1 MVKRLSYLGP
11 AGTYSEAA
19 ALLYDSQAE
28 LIPCPT
34 IPSVCRAVSDGIADE
49 GIVPIENSIEG
60 SVVYT
65 LDYLISETDLSIFN
79 EVVLAIQHCLMVRP
93 GANPAEIKVIYSHP
107 QSLAQC
113 RHFLEDNFPE
123 AEPIASLSNSAAV
136 TDMLNSEVV
145 AAAIAPQR
153 AADLYGAE
161 IIGQGIQ
168 DVTNNVTRFVLLG
181 WADHAPTGNDKTS
194 ISFTFAEDMPGSL
207 YNAMGVFATRN
218 INLVKIE
225 SRPTK
230 ESLGRYNFLVD
241 CEGHRENPVV
251 AEALQVLAG
260 QVNGLKVFGSY
271 PRWNSTEP
279 PTS

>member
-11 AGTYSEAA
+11 AGTYSEEA
-19 ALLYDSQAE
+19 ALLYDSGAE
-28 LIPCPT
+28 LVPCPT
-34 IPSVCRAVSDGIADE
+34 IPTVCRAVSDGIADE

-65 LDYLISETDLSIFN
+65 LDYLISETELSIFN
-79 EVVLAIQHCLMVRP
+79 EVVLPIQHCLMVQP
-93 GANPAEIKVIYSHP
+93 GAGAGQIRRVYSHP
-107 QSLAQC
+107 QSLGQC
-113 RHFLEDNFPE
+113 RHFIEENFPD

-136 TDMLNSEVV
+136 TDMLNSGTG

-161 IIGQGIQ
+161 IIGRGIQ

-181 WADHAPTGNDKTS
+181 WADHVPTGNDKTS
-194 ISFTFAEDMPGSL
+194 LSFTFAEDVPGSL
-207 YNAMGVFATRN
+207 YAVLGVFATRN

-241 CEGHRENPVV
+241 FEGHREHPMVTEV
-251 AEALQVLAG
+251 LDDLAG
-260 QVNGLKVFGSY
+260 LVSGLKVFGSY
-271 PRWNSTEP
+271 PRWKDG

>member
-11 AGTYSEAA
+11 AGTYSEQAA
-19 ALLYDSQAE
+19 FLYDSQAE
-28 LIPCPT
+28 LLPFPT
-34 IPSVCRAVSDGIADE
+34 IPAVCRAVSDGVADE

-65 LDYLISETDLSIFN
+65 LDYLISESALSIFN
-79 EVVLAIQHCLMVRP
+79 EVVLPIDHCLMIRP
-93 GANPAEIKVIYSHP
+93 GSNPRDVRIIYSHP

-113 RHFLEDNFPE
+113 RHFLEDNFPG
-123 AEPIASLSNSAAV
+123 AEPMASLSNSAAV
-136 TDMLNSEVV
+136 SHMMESAHT

-153 AADLYGAE
+153 AAELYGAE
-161 IIGQGIQ
+161 IIGRGIQ

-181 WADHAPTGNDKTS
+181 WQDHAPTDSDKTS
-194 ISFTFAEDMPGSL
+194 LCFTFAEDAPGSL
-207 YNAMGVFATRN
+207 YSALGVFATRN

-241 CEGHRENPVV
+241 CEGHRENGLLK
-251 AEALQVLAG
+251 EALSALQEQVSD
-260 QVNGLKVFGSY
+260 LKVFGSY
-271 PRWNSTEP
+271 PRWRMA
-279 PTS
+279 

>member
-11 AGTYSEAA
+11 AGTYSEQA
-19 ALLYDSQAE
+19 ALLYDSRAE
-28 LIPCPT
+28 LVPFPT
-34 IPSVCRAVSDGIADE
+34 IPAVCRAVSAGVTDE

-79 EVVLAIQHCLMVRP
+79 EIVLPIDHCLMVKP
-93 GANPAEIKVIYSHP
+93 GSNPQDVRTIYSHP

-113 RHFLEDNFPE
+113 RHFLEDNFPG
-123 AEPIASLSNSAAV
+123 AEPMASLSNSAAV
-136 TDMLNSEVV
+136 SHMMESATP

-153 AADLYGAE
+153 AAELYGAE
-161 IIGQGIQ
+161 IIGRGIQ

-181 WADHAPTGNDKTS
+181 WQDHEPTGSDKTS
-194 ISFTFAEDMPGSL
+194 LCFTFAEDAPGSL
-207 YNAMGVFATRN
+207 YSALGVFATRN

-241 CEGHRENPVV
+241 CEGHRESDLLK
-251 AEALQVLAG
+251 EALSVLQEQVSDM
-260 QVNGLKVFGSY
+260 KVFGSY
-271 PRWNSTEP
+271 PRWQMT
-279 PTS
+279 

>member
-11 AGTYSEAA
+11 AGTYSEQA
-19 ALLYDSQAE
+19 ALLYDSRAE
-28 LIPCPT
+28 LVPFPT
-34 IPSVCRAVSDGIADE
+34 IPAVCRAVSAGVTDE

-79 EVVLAIQHCLMVRP
+79 EIVLPIDHCLMVKP
-93 GANPAEIKVIYSHP
+93 GSNPQDVRTIYSHP

-113 RHFLEDNFPE
+113 RHFLEDNFPG
-123 AEPIASLSNSAAV
+123 AEPMASLSNSAAV
-136 TDMLNSEVV
+136 SHMMESATP

-153 AADLYGAE
+153 AAELYGAE
-161 IIGQGIQ
+161 IIGRGIQ

-181 WADHAPTGNDKTS
+181 WQDHEPTGSDKTS
-194 ISFTFAEDMPGSL
+194 LCFTFAEDAPGSL
-207 YNAMGVFATRN
+207 YSALGVFATRN

-241 CEGHRENPVV
+241 CEGHRESDLLK
-251 AEALQVLAG
+251 EALSVLQEQVSDM
-260 QVNGLKVFGSY
+260 KVFGSY
-271 PRWNSTEP
+271 PRWKMS
-279 PTS
+279 

>member
-11 AGTYSEAA
+11 AGTYSEEAA
-19 ALLYDSQAE
+19 ILYDAQAE
-28 LIPCPT
+28 LVPFPT
-34 IPSVCRAVSDGIADE
+34 IPAVCRAVSDGLTDE

-65 LDYLISETDLSIFN
+65 LDYLINETDLSIFH
-79 EVVLAIQHCLMVRP
+79 EVVLPIQHCLMMKP
-93 GANPAEIKVIYSHP
+93 GAQPEHVRIIYSHP

-113 RHFLEDNFPE
+113 RHFLEDNFPN
-123 AEPIASLSNSAAV
+123 ADPIASLSNSAAV
-136 TDMLNSEVV
+136 NDMMESATT

-153 AADLYGAE
+153 AAELYGAE
-161 IIGQGIQ
+161 IIGRGIQ

-181 WADHAPTGNDKTS
+181 WKDHEPTGIDKTS
-194 ISFTFAEDMPGSL
+194 LCFTFDQDAPGSL
-207 YNAMGVFATRN
+207 YSALGVFASRN

-241 CEGHRENPVV
+241 CEGHRESDLVR
-251 AEALQVLAG
+251 EALGALETQVSELM
-260 QVNGLKVFGSY
+260 VFGSY
-271 PRWNSTEP
+271 PRWQQSQGN
-279 PTS
+279 

>member
-11 AGTYSEAA
+11 AGTYSEEAA
-19 ALLYDSQAE
+19 ILYDAQAE
-28 LIPCPT
+28 LVPFPT
-34 IPSVCRAVSDGIADE
+34 IPAVCRAVSDGLTDE

-65 LDYLISETDLSIFN
+65 LDYLISETDLSIFH
-79 EVVLAIQHCLMVRP
+79 EVVLPIQHCLMMKP
-93 GANPAEIKVIYSHP
+93 GAQPEHARIIYSHP

-113 RHFLEDNFPE
+113 RHFLEDNFPN
-123 AEPIASLSNSAAV
+123 ADPIASLSNSAAV
-136 TDMLNSEVV
+136 NDMMESATT

-153 AADLYGAE
+153 AAELYGAE
-161 IIGQGIQ
+161 IIGRGIQ

-181 WADHAPTGNDKTS
+181 WKDHEPTGTDKTS
-194 ISFTFAEDMPGSL
+194 LCFTFDQDAPGSL
-207 YNAMGVFATRN
+207 YSALGVFASRN

-241 CEGHRENPVV
+241 CEGHRESDLVK
-251 AEALQVLAG
+251 EALGALETQVSE
-260 QVNGLKVFGSY
+260 LKVFGSY
-271 PRWNSTEP
+271 PRWQQSPGN
-279 PTS
+279 

>member
-11 AGTYSEAA
+11 AGTYSEEAA
-19 ALLYDSQAE
+19 ILYDSQAE
-28 LIPCPT
+28 LVPFPT
-34 IPSVCRAVSDGIADE
+34 IPAVCRAVSEGLTDE

-65 LDYLISETDLSIFN
+65 LDYLISETDLSIFH
-79 EVVLAIQHCLMVRP
+79 EVVLPIQHCLMIKP
-93 GANPAEIKVIYSHP
+93 GARIEDVRIIYSHP

-113 RHFLEDNFPE
+113 RHFLEDNFPG

-136 TDMLNSEVV
+136 NHMMESETI

-161 IIGQGIQ
+161 IIGRGIQ

-181 WADHAPTGNDKTS
+181 WKDHEPTGADKTS
-194 ISFTFAEDMPGSL
+194 LCFTFAQDAPGSL
-207 YNAMGVFATRN
+207 FNALGVFASRN

-225 SRPTK
+225 SSPTK
-230 ESLGRYNFLVD
+230 ESLGQYNFLVD
-241 CEGHRENPVV
+241 CEGHRENDLVR
-251 AEALQVLAG
+251 EALGALETQVSI
-260 QVNGLKVFGSY
+260 LKVFGSY
-271 PRWNSTEP
+271 TRWQQAPGN
-279 PTS
+279 

>member
-1 MVKRLSYLGP
+1 MAKRLSYLGP
-11 AGTYSEAA
+11 AGTYSEEAA
-19 ALLYDSQAE
+19 VLYDPEAE
-28 LIPCPT
+28 LVPFPT
-34 IPSVCRAVSDGIADE
+34 IPAVCRAVSEGLADE

-65 LDYLISETDLSIFN
+65 LDYLINETELSIFH
-79 EVVLAIQHCLMVRP
+79 EVVLPIQHCLMIKP
-93 GANPAEIKVIYSHP
+93 GTSTTDVSIIYSHP

-113 RHFLEDNFPE
+113 RHYLEDNFPK

-136 TDMLNSEVV
+136 TDMLESETT

-153 AADLYGAE
+153 AAELYGAK
-161 IIGQGIQ
+161 IIGRGIQ

-181 WADHAPTGNDKTS
+181 WEDHAPTGYDKTS
-194 ISFTFAEDMPGSL
+194 LCFTFTRDAPGSL
-207 YNAMGVFATRN
+207 YNALGVFATRD

-241 CEGHRENPVV
+241 CEGHRESDVV
-251 AEALQVLAG
+251 KAALESLGEQVS
-260 QVNGLKVFGSY
+260 GLKVFGSY
-271 PRWNSTEP
+271 PRWDQPTE
-279 PTS
+279 

>member
-19 ALLYDSQAE
+19 AVFYDSQAE
-28 LIPCPT
+28 LVPFST
-34 IPSVCRAVSDGIADE
+34 IPAVCRAVSEGNADE

-65 LDYLISETDLSIFN
+65 LDFLISETDLSIFH
-79 EVVLAIQHCLMVRP
+79 EIVLPIQHCLMVRP
-93 GANPAEIKVIYSHP
+93 GSDGEEFQIVFSHP

-113 RHFLEDNFPE
+113 RRYLEEHFPN
-123 AEPIASLSNSAAV
+123 AEPVASLSNSAAV
-136 TDMLNSEVV
+136 TDMLESKVT

-153 AADLYGAE
+153 AAELYGAQ
-161 IIGQGIQ
+161 IIQRGIQ

-181 WADHAPTGNDKTS
+181 WKDHPPTGNDKTS
-194 ISFTFAEDMPGSL
+194 FCFTFAEDAPGSL
-207 YNAMGVFATRN
+207 YNALGIFASRN

-230 ESLGRYNFLVD
+230 ESLGQYNFLVD
-241 CEGHRENPVV
+241 CEGHRENKPVK
-251 AEALQVLAG
+251 EALEALSTQVS
-260 QVNGLKVFGSY
+260 GLKVFGSY
-271 PRWNSTEP
+271 PCWNPST
-279 PTS
+279 

>member
-11 AGTYSEAA
+11 AGTYSEEAA
-19 ALLYDSQAE
+19 ILYDSQAE
-28 LIPCPT
+28 LVPFPT
-34 IPSVCRAVSDGIADE
+34 IPAVCRAVSDGVTDE

-65 LDYLISETDLSIFN
+65 LDYLISDTDLSIFH
-79 EVVLAIQHCLMVRP
+79 EVVLPIQHCLMIKPGTRTEDVR
-93 GANPAEIKVIYSHP
+93 IIYSHP

-113 RHFLEDNFPE
+113 RRFLEHNFPSG
-123 AEPIASLSNSAAV
+123 EPVASLSNSAAV
-136 TDMLNSEVV
+136 NQMMESAIT

-153 AADLYGAE
+153 AAELYGAE
-161 IIGQGIQ
+161 IISRGIQ

-181 WADHAPTGNDKTS
+181 WQDHAPTGADKTS
-194 ISFTFAEDMPGSL
+194 FCFSFAQDAPGSL
-207 YNAMGVFATRN
+207 YNALGIFASRN

-241 CEGHRENPVV
+241 CEGHRENDPVK
-251 AEALQVLAG
+251 EALQDLEKQAS
-260 QVNGLKVFGSY
+260 GLKVFGSY
-271 PRWNSTEP
+271 PRWQ
-279 PTS
+279 

>member
-11 AGTYSEAA
+11 AGTYSEEAA
-19 ALLYDSQAE
+19 ILYDSQAE
-28 LIPCPT
+28 LVPFPT
-34 IPSVCRAVSDGIADE
+34 IPAVCRAVSDGLTDE

-65 LDYLISETDLSIFN
+65 LDYLISETDLSIFH
-79 EVVLAIQHCLMVRP
+79 EVVLPIQHCLMIKPDTRTEDVR
-93 GANPAEIKVIYSHP
+93 IIYSHP

-113 RHFLEDNFPE
+113 RRFLEDNFPG

-136 TDMLNSEVV
+136 NHMMESGTT

-153 AADLYGAE
+153 AAELYGAE
-161 IIGQGIQ
+161 IIERGIQ

-181 WADHAPTGNDKTS
+181 WKDHEPTSADKTS
-194 ISFTFAEDMPGSL
+194 LCFAFAEDAPGSL
-207 YNAMGVFATRN
+207 YNALGVFASRD

-230 ESLGRYNFLVD
+230 ESLGQYNFLVD
-241 CEGHRENPVV
+241 CEGHRENDLVK
-251 AEALQVLAG
+251 EALDALETQVSS
-260 QVNGLKVFGSY
+260 LKVFGSY
-271 PRWNSTEP
+271 PRWQQ
-279 PTS
+279 TSGN

>member
-19 ALLYDSQAE
+19 AVLYDSQAE
-28 LIPCPT
+28 LVPFST
-34 IPSVCRAVSDGIADE
+34 IPAVCRAVSEGNADE

-65 LDYLISETDLSIFN
+65 LDFLISETDLSIFH
-79 EVVLAIQHCLMVRP
+79 EIVLPIQHCLMVRP
-93 GANPAEIKVIYSHP
+93 GSDGEEFQIVFSHP

-113 RHFLEDNFPE
+113 RRYLEEHFPN
-123 AEPIASLSNSAAV
+123 AEPVASLSNSAAV
-136 TDMLNSEVV
+136 TDMLESKVT

-153 AADLYGAE
+153 AAELYGAQ
-161 IIGQGIQ
+161 IIQRGIQ

-181 WADHAPTGNDKTS
+181 WKDHPPTGNDKTS
-194 ISFTFAEDMPGSL
+194 FCFTFAEDAPGSL
-207 YNAMGVFATRN
+207 YNALGIFASRN

-230 ESLGRYNFLVD
+230 ESLGQYNFLVD
-241 CEGHRENPVV
+241 CEGHRENKPVK
-251 AEALQVLAG
+251 EALEALSTQVS
-260 QVNGLKVFGSY
+260 GLKVFGSY
-271 PRWNSTEP
+271 PCWNPGT
-279 PTS
+279 

>member
-11 AGTYSEAA
+11 AGTYSEQA
-19 ALLYDSQAE
+19 ALLYDSRAE
-28 LIPCPT
+28 LVPFPT
-34 IPSVCRAVSDGIADE
+34 IPAVCRAVSAGVTDE

-79 EVVLAIQHCLMVRP
+79 EIVLPIDHCLMVKP
-93 GANPAEIKVIYSHP
+93 GANPQDVRTIYSHP

-113 RHFLEDNFPE
+113 RHFLEDNFPG
-123 AEPIASLSNSAAV
+123 AEPMASLSNSAAV
-136 TDMLNSEVV
+136 SHMMESATP

-153 AADLYGAE
+153 AAELYGAE
-161 IIGQGIQ
+161 IIGRGIQ

-181 WADHAPTGNDKTS
+181 WQDHEPTGSDKTS
-194 ISFTFAEDMPGSL
+194 LCFTFAEDAPGSL
-207 YNAMGVFATRN
+207 YSALGVFATRN

-241 CEGHRENPVV
+241 CEGHRESDLLK
-251 AEALQVLAG
+251 EALSVLQEQVSDM
-260 QVNGLKVFGSY
+260 KVFGSY
-271 PRWNSTEP
+271 PRWKMT
-279 PTS
+279 

>member
-11 AGTYSEAA
+11 AGTYSEEAA
-19 ALLYDSQAE
+19 ILYDSQAE
-28 LIPCPT
+28 LIPFPT
-34 IPSVCRAVSDGIADE
+34 IPAVCRAVSDGLTDE

-65 LDYLISETDLSIFN
+65 LDYLISETALSIFH
-79 EVVLAIQHCLMVRP
+79 EVVLPIQHCLMIKSGTSTEEVR
-93 GANPAEIKVIYSHP
+93 IIYSHP

-113 RHFLEDNFPE
+113 RHFLEDNFPN
-123 AEPIASLSNSAAV
+123 AELVASLSNSAAV
-136 TDMLNSEVV
+136 NNMMEGATT

-153 AADLYGAE
+153 AAELYGAE
-161 IIGQGIQ
+161 IISRGIQ

-181 WADHAPTGNDKTS
+181 WKDHEPTGADKTS
-194 ISFTFAEDMPGSL
+194 LCFTFAQDAPGSL
-207 YNAMGVFATRN
+207 FSALGVFASRN

-241 CEGHRENPVV
+241 CEGHRKGDLVK
-251 AEALQVLAG
+251 EALDALETQVS
-260 QVNGLKVFGSY
+260 GLKVFGSY
-271 PRWNSTEP
+271 PRWQQTPGN
-279 PTS
+279 

>member
-11 AGTYSEAA
+11 AGTYSEEAA
-19 ALLYDSQAE
+19 ILYDSQAE
-28 LIPCPT
+28 LVPFPT
-34 IPSVCRAVSDGIADE
+34 IPAVCRAVSDGLTDE

-65 LDYLISETDLSIFN
+65 LDYLIGETDLSIFH
-79 EVVLAIQHCLMVRP
+79 EVVLPIQHCLMIKP
-93 GANPAEIKVIYSHP
+93 GTRTEDVHIIYSHP

-113 RHFLEDNFPE
+113 RHFLEDNFPN
-123 AEPIASLSNSAAV
+123 AEPVASLSNSAAV
-136 TDMLNSEVV
+136 NNMMESSTA

-153 AADLYGAE
+153 AAELYGAE
-161 IIGQGIQ
+161 IIGRGIQ

-181 WADHAPTGNDKTS
+181 WKDHEPTGADKTS
-194 ISFTFAEDMPGSL
+194 LCFTFAEDAPGSL
-207 YNAMGVFATRN
+207 FNALGVFASRN

-230 ESLGRYNFLVD
+230 ETLGRYNFLVD
-241 CEGHRENPVV
+241 CEGHRDSEPLR
-251 AEALQVLAG
+251 EALRTLDT

-271 PRWNSTEP
+271 PRWQQTTGN
-279 PTS
+279 

>member
-11 AGTYSEAA
+11 AGTYSEQAA
-19 ALLYDSQAE
+19 FLYDSQAE
-28 LIPCPT
+28 LLPFPT
-34 IPSVCRAVSDGIADE
+34 IPAVCRAVSDGVADE

-65 LDYLISETDLSIFN
+65 LDYLIGETDLSIFN
-79 EVVLAIQHCLMVRP
+79 EVVLPIDHCLMIRP
-93 GANPAEIKVIYSHP
+93 GSNPRDVRIIYSHP

-113 RHFLEDNFPE
+113 RHFLEDNFPG
-123 AEPIASLSNSAAV
+123 AEPMASLSNSAAV
-136 TDMLNSEVV
+136 SHMMESAHT

-153 AADLYGAE
+153 AAELYGAE
-161 IIGQGIQ
+161 IIGRGIQ

-181 WADHAPTGNDKTS
+181 WQDHAPTGSDKTS
-194 ISFTFAEDMPGSL
+194 LCFTFAEDAPGSL
-207 YNAMGVFATRN
+207 YSALGVFATRN

-241 CEGHRENPVV
+241 CEGHRENGLLK
-251 AEALQVLAG
+251 EALSALQEQVSD
-260 QVNGLKVFGSY
+260 LKVFGSY
-271 PRWNSTEP
+271 PRWRMA
-279 PTS
+279 

>member
-11 AGTYSEAA
+11 AGTYSEEAA
-19 ALLYDSQAE
+19 VLYDSQAE
-28 LIPCPT
+28 LVPFPT
-34 IPSVCRAVSDGIADE
+34 IPAVCRAVSDGVTDE

-65 LDYLISETDLSIFN
+65 LDYLISDTDLSIFH
-79 EVVLAIQHCLMVRP
+79 EVVLPIQHCLMIKPGTRTEDVR
-93 GANPAEIKVIYSHP
+93 IIYSHP

-113 RHFLEDNFPE
+113 RRFLEDNFPSG
-123 AEPIASLSNSAAV
+123 EPVASLSNSAAV
-136 TDMLNSEVV
+136 NQMMESVIT

-153 AADLYGAE
+153 AAELYGAD
-161 IIGQGIQ
+161 IISRGIQ

-181 WADHAPTGNDKTS
+181 WQDHAPTGADKTS
-194 ISFTFAEDMPGSL
+194 FCFSFAQDAPGSL
-207 YNAMGVFATRN
+207 YNALGIFASRN

-241 CEGHRENPVV
+241 CEGHRENDPVK
-251 AEALQVLAG
+251 EALQDLEQQAS
-260 QVNGLKVFGSY
+260 GLKVFGSY
-271 PRWNSTEP
+271 PRWQ
-279 PTS
+279 

>member
-11 AGTYSEAA
+11 AGTYSEEAA
-19 ALLYDSQAE
+19 ILYDPQAE
-28 LIPCPT
+28 LVPFPT
-34 IPSVCRAVSDGIADE
+34 IPAVCRAVSDGLADE

-79 EVVLAIQHCLMVRP
+79 EVVLPIQHCLMMKPGTAAADVR
-93 GANPAEIKVIYSHP
+93 IIYSHP

-113 RHFLEDNFPE
+113 RHYLEDNFPD

-136 TDMLNSEVV
+136 NDMMESGST

-153 AADLYGAE
+153 AAELYGAE
-161 IIGQGIQ
+161 IIGHGIQ

-181 WADHAPTGNDKTS
+181 WKDHEPTGVDKTS
-194 ISFTFAEDMPGSL
+194 LCFTFAQDAPGSL
-207 YNAMGVFATRN
+207 YNALGVFASRN
-218 INLVKIE
+218 INLAKIE

-230 ESLGRYNFLVD
+230 ETLGRYNFVVD
-241 CEGHRENPVV
+241 CEGHRENEPLR
-251 AEALQVLAG
+251 EAIQSLDTLVS
-260 QVNGLKVFGSY
+260 GLKVLGSY
-271 PRWNSTEP
+271 PRWQQRAGN
-279 PTS
+279 

>member
-11 AGTYSEAA
+11 AGTYSEEA
-19 ALLYDSQAE
+19 ALLYDPQAE
-28 LIPCPT
+28 LVPFAT
-34 IPSVCRAVSDGIADE
+34 IPGVCRAVSDGLVDE

-65 LDYLISETDLSIFN
+65 LDYLISETDLSIFQ
-79 EVVLAIQHCLMVRP
+79 EVVLPIQHCLMMKP
-93 GANPAEIKVIYSHP
+93 GASRADVRVIFSHP

-113 RHFLEDNFPE
+113 RRFLEDNFPN
-123 AEPIASLSNSAAV
+123 AEPVASLSNSAAV
-136 TDMLNSEVV
+136 TDMLESGTT

-153 AADLYGAE
+153 AAELYGAN
-161 IIGQGIQ
+161 IIGRGIQ

-181 WADHAPTGNDKTS
+181 WHDHAPTGDDKTS
-194 ISFTFAEDMPGSL
+194 FCFSFDRDAPGSL
-207 YNAMGVFATRN
+207 YNALGIFATRD

-241 CEGHRENPVV
+241 CEGHRENGIVKT
-251 AEALQVLAG
+251 ALDALEEQVS
-260 QVNGLKVFGSY
+260 GLKVFGSY
-271 PRWNSTEP
+271 PRWSQP
-279 PTS
+279 SA